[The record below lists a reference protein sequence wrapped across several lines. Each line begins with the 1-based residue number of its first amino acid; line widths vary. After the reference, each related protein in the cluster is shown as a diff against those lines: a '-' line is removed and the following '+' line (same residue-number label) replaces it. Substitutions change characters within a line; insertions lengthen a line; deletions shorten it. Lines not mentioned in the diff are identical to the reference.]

1 MNDVHHNCQWG
12 QGERWGEGRNETG
25 MSRLALS
32 DEDKQARDWFVGTTQ
47 SLGCKVDI
55 DAMGNIYAIRPGKKP
70 GPPTCAGSHLDT
82 QPTGGR
88 YDGILGVCAGIEM
101 LRVLHEHKVETHFPI
116 GVINWT
122 NEEGARF
129 PISMVASGVW
139 SEGIP
144 LQRAHDLQEIGAAG
158 RTMKQELERIGY
170 LGTTE
175 ASYRAVPLAA
185 HLELHIEQ
193 GPQLE
198 SRKQK
203 IGIVEGAQAYRWHSI
218 TVQGKDC
225 HAGTTDFSNRSDA
238 LLTAAKLILHSHR
251 LATVYGR
258 CLASTG
264 VLELKPGSTNTVPG
278 YVKFSLDIRSEEDKR
293 LLQFEEQLKVDFEK
307 ISQGADLGGLNA
319 GIVQGNGCKVDWTLD
334 SPSKA
339 VRFSEECIQCVVDS
353 AGELFGEDAAQL
365 TQKMI
370 SGAGHD
376 SVFTSQRCPTS
387 MIFVPCRE
395 GISHNPAEYCAPS
408 DCANGAQVLMGAVLR
423 YDGLR
428 AARNW

>member
-1 MNDVHHNCQWG
+1 
-12 QGERWGEGRNETG
+12 

-47 SLGCKVDI
+47 SLGCKVDV
-55 DAMGNIYAIRPGKKP
+55 DAMGNIYATRPGKKP

-82 QPTGGR
+82 QPTGG
-88 YDGILGVCAGIEM
+88 
-101 LRVLHEHKVETHFPI
+101 H
-116 GVINWT
+116 
-122 NEEGARF
+122 
-129 PISMVASGVW
+129 
-139 SEGIP
+139 
-144 LQRAHDLQEIGAAG
+144 
-158 RTMKQELERIGY
+158 
-170 LGTTE
+170 
-175 ASYRAVPLAA
+175 
-185 HLELHIEQ
+185 
-193 GPQLE
+193 
-198 SRKQK
+198 
-203 IGIVEGAQAYRWHSI
+203 
-218 TVQGKDC
+218 
-225 HAGTTDFSNRSDA
+225 A

-251 LATVYGR
+251 LATVYGG

-264 VLELKPGSTNTVPG
+264 VLELKPGSPNTVPG

-319 GIVQGNGCKVDWTLD
+319 GIVRGNGCKVDWTLD

-339 VRFSEECIQCVVDS
+339 VRFNEECIQCVVDS

-370 SGAGHD
+370 SGA
-376 SVFTSQRCPTS
+376 
-387 MIFVPCRE
+387 
-395 GISHNPAEYCAPS
+395 